1 VVLTTDTWKGGGP
14 RPEATLPDARGNLSV
29 LEGVMFGFG
38 VNEVSRMWIAHG
50 AKVIGAKQG
59 SGDGKLVLKFLKK
72 EKNKEQDV

>member
-1 VVLTTDTWKGGGP
+1 
-14 RPEATLPDARGNLSV
+14 
-29 LEGVMFGFG
+29 MFGFG